1 MKVYDKE
8 KQRKNRKLNWE
19 LKYIHV
25 ISTQNFELAV
35 EREKKP

>member
-8 KQRKNRKLNWE
+8 KEKNRKLNWE
-19 LKYIHV
+19 LKYMHV
-25 ISTQNFELAV
+25 ISTQNFGLSV